1 MAFTLKAGGSCGFL
15 YLRACAVD
23 GLTNQAQL
31 KDMLRL
37 DRLPSPVGD
46 IFRSNASVPQG
57 LILPSSRAP
66 QSAEQ
71 KFENKWRN
79 HWSKTTQTWKEFKA
93 QPAEFYN
100 RQPVPQGHVLELL
113 SDNIDLLLGNT
124 ERIIQAPEMAECR
137 EVGGGSPSPLSPPDL
152 GDLLWAWKKGEAG
165 WKRTSVEGHPLYAL
179 YIDGSILSGSC
190 YIYILLDPVA
200 KELGT
205 TLSWFRPRL
214 SEAREVV
221 RTSPRAKKRPW
232 KEIPP
237 LHAPV
242 HRGESFADWERRTQQ
257 HMPSV
262 DEVEPHYLIPPTLTL
277 AEIIAKLKEDQR

>member
-1 MAFTLKAGGSCGFL
+1 M

-23 GLTNQAQL
+23 RLTNQAQPN
-31 KDMLRL
+31 DMLRL
-37 DRLPSPVGD
+37 DRLPSPIGD

-79 HWSKTTQTWKEFKA
+79 HWSKTTLTWKEFKA

-113 SDNIDLLLGNT
+113 SDNIDLLLENT
-124 ERIIQAPEMAECR
+124 ERILQVPEMAECR
-137 EVGGGSPSPLSPPDL
+137 EVGGGSPSPLPTPDL

-165 WKRTSVEGHPLYAL
+165 WKQTSVEGHPLYAL
-179 YIDGSILSGSC
+179 YIDGSILSGAC

-205 TLSWFRPRL
+205 TLSLFRPSL
-214 SEAREVV
+214 SEAREVL
-221 RTSPRAKKRPW
+221 RSIPRAKKRPW

-257 HMPSV
+257 YMPTV

-277 AEIIAKLKEDQR
+277 TEIIAKLKADQR